1 MELLLKSGYTDY
13 IIGEKLHKGAV
24 LMNRDKEWVMNEI
37 EKIACF
43 GKGPRGITRL
53 AFTQTAAQAQ
63 EYVISLMEQ
72 TGLTVT
78 IDPIGNIIGRL
89 EGQDKTLPAV
99 STGSHL
105 DTVPEGGKY
114 DGVIGVI
121 GGLVAISRLKDR
133 GGFSHP
139 LELIIFAC
147 EESSRFGIA
156 TIGSKTMTGLANL
169 KEWSKVKDQEGISF
183 TEVMAQNHLKVE
195 HLSQAVRRKEEM
207 KAFVELHIEQGRVL
221 EKEGKTIGVVEV
233 IAAPTRLKIRVEGVA
248 AHSGS
253 TPMEERQDAL
263 VTASMIVLAIQ
274 EIGLEQSN
282 HGTVATVSML
292 KVHPGSMNVI
302 PGVVE
307 MWVDI
312 RGINQKSIIES
323 LQDIKDAIS
332 TITEEQETG
341 VSIILLSAEKPI
353 KMNKEIMG
361 LIKKICVEK
370 KVSHQLIHSRAGH
383 DAMNLSRLTPTGMIF
398 IPSQNGASHNAHE
411 YTGEDD
417 IMAGIDIL
425 TETLFQLAK

>member
-1 MELLLKSGYTDY
+1 
-13 IIGEKLHKGAV
+13 
-24 LMNRDKEWVMNEI
+24 MNRDKEWVMSEI

-43 GKGPRGITRL
+43 GKGSRGITRL
-53 AFTQTAAQAQ
+53 AFTQTAEQAQ
-63 EYVISLMEQ
+63 KYVISLMEEV
-72 TGLTVT
+72 GLTVT

-99 STGSHL
+99 ITGSHL

-114 DGVIGVI
+114 DGVLGVI

-133 GGFSHP
+133 GGFTHP

-147 EESSRFGIA
+147 EESSRFGFA

-169 KEWSKVKDQEGISF
+169 DEWSKAKDQEGLSF
-183 TEVMAQNHLKVE
+183 TEVLTQNHLEVGN
-195 HLSQAVRRKEEM
+195 LSQAVRHGEDM

-221 EKEGKTIGVVEV
+221 EKEGKTIGIVEA
-233 IAAPTRLKIRVEGVA
+233 IAAPTQLKIRVEGVA

-282 HGTVATVSML
+282 YGTVATVNML

-312 RGINQKSIIES
+312 RGINHESIIES

-332 TITEEQETG
+332 TIAEEQETR
-341 VSIILLSAEKPI
+341 VSIMLLSAGKPI
-353 KMNKEIMG
+353 KMNKEIMS
-361 LIKKICVEK
+361 LIKKTCVEK
-370 KVSHQLIHSRAGH
+370 KVSHQFIHSRAGH
-383 DAMNLSRLTPTGMIF
+383 DAMNLTRLTPTGMIF
-398 IPSQNGASHNAHE
+398 VPSQNGASHNAAE
-411 YTGEDD
+411 YTAEDD
-417 IMAGIDIL
+417 IMAGIDVL
-425 TETLFQLAK
+425 TEVLCQLAK

>member
-1 MELLLKSGYTDY
+1 
-13 IIGEKLHKGAV
+13 
-24 LMNRDKEWVMNEI
+24 MNRDKEWVINEI

-63 EYVISLMEQ
+63 DYVKNLMEEA
-72 TGLTVT
+72 GLSVT

-99 STGSHL
+99 ITGSHL

-114 DGVIGVI
+114 DGVLGVI
-121 GGLVAISRLKDR
+121 GGLVAISRIKDR
-133 GGFSHP
+133 GGFTHP

-147 EESSRFGIA
+147 EESSRFGFA
-156 TIGSKTMTGLANL
+156 TIGSKAMTGLANL
-169 KEWSKVKDQEGISF
+169 DEWSKTKDQEGLSF
-183 TEVMAQNHLKVE
+183 TEVMAQNHLDVKAFA
-195 HLSQAVRRKEEM
+195 QGVRCKEEM
-207 KAFVELHIEQGRVL
+207 KAFIELHIEQGRVL
-221 EKEGKTIGVVEV
+221 EKDGKTIGIVEA

-263 VTASMIVLAIQ
+263 VSASMIVLAIQ
-274 EIGLEQSN
+274 EIGLEQSK
-282 HGTVATVSML
+282 HGTVATVGML
-292 KVHPGSMNVI
+292 NVHPGSMNVI

-312 RGINQKSIIES
+312 RGINHESIIES

-332 TITEEQETG
+332 TIAEEQETG
-341 VSIILLSAEKPI
+341 VSIMLLSAEKPV
-353 KMNKEIMG
+353 KMDKEIMS
-361 LIKKICVEK
+361 LIKKICVDK
-370 KVSHQLIHSRAGH
+370 KVSHQIIHSRAGH

-398 IPSQNGASHNAHE
+398 VPSQNGVSHNFEE
-411 YTGEDD
+411 YTAADD
-417 IMAGIDIL
+417 IMAGIDVL
-425 TETLFQLAK
+425 TETLFELAK

>member
-1 MELLLKSGYTDY
+1 
-13 IIGEKLHKGAV
+13 
-24 LMNRDKEWVMNEI
+24 MNRDNEWVINEI

-63 EYVISLMEQ
+63 DYVKNLMEEA
-72 TGLTVT
+72 GLSVT

-99 STGSHL
+99 ITGSHL

-114 DGVIGVI
+114 DGVLGVI
-121 GGLVAISRLKDR
+121 GGLVAISRIKDR
-133 GGFSHP
+133 GGFTHP

-147 EESSRFGIA
+147 EESSRFGFA
-156 TIGSKTMTGLANL
+156 TIGSKAMTGLANL
-169 KEWSKVKDQEGISF
+169 DEWSKTKDQEGLSF
-183 TEVMAQNHLKVE
+183 TEVMAQNHLDVKAFA
-195 HLSQAVRRKEEM
+195 QGVRCKEEM
-207 KAFVELHIEQGRVL
+207 KAFIELHIEQGRVL
-221 EKEGKTIGVVEV
+221 EKDGKTIGIVEA

-263 VTASMIVLAIQ
+263 VSASMIVLAIQ
-274 EIGLEQSN
+274 EIGLEQSK
-282 HGTVATVSML
+282 HGTVATVGML
-292 KVHPGSMNVI
+292 NVHPGSMNVI

-312 RGINQKSIIES
+312 RGINHESIIES

-332 TITEEQETG
+332 TIAEEQETG
-341 VSIILLSAEKPI
+341 VSIMLLSAEKPV
-353 KMNKEIMG
+353 KMDKEIMS
-361 LIKKICVEK
+361 LIKKICVDK
-370 KVSHQLIHSRAGH
+370 KVSHQIIHSRAGH

-398 IPSQNGASHNAHE
+398 VPSQNGVSHNFEE
-411 YTGEDD
+411 YTAADD
-417 IMAGIDIL
+417 IMAGIDVL
-425 TETLFQLAK
+425 TETLFELAK